1 MATPL
6 IRIPQEQGGTMYA
19 FANSA
24 RDLTRAYYN
33 PDINFEFSKFALLDL
48 PVYADSIQ
56 SDPNNP
62 EYSGPNYIE
71 YSRLFEGGGGSN
83 ASSYNDSLHDGNGNV
98 HFAQTFQSY
107 ALNLENMLLNPEVND
122 DFDDVL
128 FQSDAEKIFFKYLY
142 HINAIRVRT
151 ATSQEVS
158 TGFSRMI
165 ELDDSTQSG
174 SEYSQVIKYIG
185 NIDVTNDKNYKGQQY
200 NEIFINVPSS
210 VGYTPEVLL
219 ETSKFNTNNIKFVPG
234 AEIEGRTSDDTH
246 PDPFLNVESYADQ
259 DDGTYN
265 TDENDIPT
273 FGIDFNSSAYSKII
287 NDPKLDSILDYSRRG
302 GDFRFNAILV
312 YYDIYSKS
320 NIGNKATNLYGIIL
334 LDNWKEDTSN
344 DGWYIPELTKYK
356 PNEITGLNGNAFA
369 LKLNLKFNSA
379 LDNVGVEKNVNDY
392 STFSMDIFLDTTS
405 ALENAV
411 QLLRDANTRYNDIS
425 KKVEMLESFF
435 ISSQNLQGI
444 SKRLDNIE
452 QDVENA
458 TINFQD
464 ERSLLDLITNT
475 NSRLNQVISGEI
487 PAELQY
493 NTDVIES
500 GNKGISIDK
509 QSSTGKLKISC
520 VNYGYS
526 LSPAYVYD
534 TISGINERV
543 LNSDGPFLPSES
555 ATKAV
560 WQRVKEFD
568 NLVRIYTA
576 FDESFDSNL
585 NIYLDDTVTQWKTG
599 QVVRVTFKNKIKN
612 LQSNNITMW
621 TDKENGWSQKITIPA
636 SSLLSATP
644 YIEIVCIDSINK
656 TFEYDILR

>member
-1 MATPL
+1 
-6 IRIPQEQGGTMYA
+6 
-19 FANSA
+19 
-24 RDLTRAYYN
+24 
-33 PDINFEFSKFALLDL
+33 
-48 PVYADSIQ
+48 
-56 SDPNNP
+56 
-62 EYSGPNYIE
+62 
-71 YSRLFEGGGGSN
+71 
-83 ASSYNDSLHDGNGNV
+83 
-98 HFAQTFQSY
+98 
-107 ALNLENMLLNPEVND
+107 
-122 DFDDVL
+122 
-128 FQSDAEKIFFKYLY
+128 
-142 HINAIRVRT
+142 
-151 ATSQEVS
+151 
-158 TGFSRMI
+158 
-165 ELDDSTQSG
+165 
-174 SEYSQVIKYIG
+174 
-185 NIDVTNDKNYKGQQY
+185 
-200 NEIFINVPSS
+200 
-210 VGYTPEVLL
+210 
-219 ETSKFNTNNIKFVPG
+219 
-234 AEIEGRTSDDTH
+234 
-246 PDPFLNVESYADQ
+246 
-259 DDGTYN
+259 
-265 TDENDIPT
+265 
-273 FGIDFNSSAYSKII
+273 
-287 NDPKLDSILDYSRRG
+287 
-302 GDFRFNAILV
+302 
-312 YYDIYSKS
+312 
-320 NIGNKATNLYGIIL
+320 
-334 LDNWKEDTSN
+334 
-344 DGWYIPELTKYK
+344 
-356 PNEITGLNGNAFA
+356 
-369 LKLNLKFNSA
+369 
-379 LDNVGVEKNVNDY
+379 
-392 STFSMDIFLDTTS
+392 MDIFLDTTS